1 MIRFEMFFKHKKI
14 KQKQDENKI
23 PPLQL
28 IKTKQ
33 GRTKK
38 NSYYFLK
45 LNSVYGTI

>member
-28 IKTKQ
+28 IKSKQ

-38 NSYYFLK
+38 TR
-45 LNSVYGTI
+45 TIF